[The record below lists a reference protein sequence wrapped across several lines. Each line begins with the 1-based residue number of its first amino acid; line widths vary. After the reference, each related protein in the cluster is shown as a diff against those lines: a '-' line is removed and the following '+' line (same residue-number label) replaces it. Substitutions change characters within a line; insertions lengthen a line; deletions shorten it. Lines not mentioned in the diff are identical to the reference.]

1 MLGTIR
7 FRTSRCCRTPKNSSR
22 DQGRSEG
29 PIEHI
34 QPGLNDISLVLRPL
48 HQHPGIDDV
57 DADEWQYQRSRRR
70 PGDPSANLIDP
81 TGQEQ
86 RRDRYRTSGS
96 LSVSPSFLR
105 ALGLRAGHHRS
116 ARKPDRCSC
125 QRCRHAHGSALHALL
140 GHLGV
145 QANFF
150 ITRPFWG
157 QDYKLPCAVGRHYCC
172 VAEVYFTANPGAVI
186 KASSQNDVHRAQ

>member
-96 LSVSPSFLR
+96 LSVSPSFPASAPAPSR
-105 ALGLRAGHHRS
+105 APQISAKTSSVFIPKMPSCSWLSPSCSAWSSGRS
-116 ARKPDRCSC
+116 SELFHNSP
-125 QRCRHAHGSALHALL
+125 LL
-140 GHLGV
+140 GARL
-145 QANFF
+145 
-150 ITRPFWG
+150 
-157 QDYKLPCAVGRHYCC
+157 
-172 VAEVYFTANPGAVI
+172 
-186 KASSQNDVHRAQ
+186 

>member
-1 MLGTIR
+1 M
-7 FRTSRCCRTPKNSSR
+7 STPMSGSINAR
-22 DQGRSEG
+22 GG
-29 PIEHI
+29 A
-34 QPGLNDISLVLRPL
+34 LVILRPTSL
-48 HQHPGIDDV
+48 IRPD
-57 DADEWQYQRSRRR
+57 RSNAETGTEPAAACR
-70 PGDPSANLIDP
+70 SAL
-81 TGQEQ
+81 
-86 RRDRYRTSGS
+86 
-96 LSVSPSFLR
+96 VFLR
-105 ALGLRAGHHRS
+105 ALRLRAGHHRS
-116 ARKPDRCSC
+116 ARKPARCSY

-186 KASSQNDVHRAQ
+186 KASSLNDVHRAQ